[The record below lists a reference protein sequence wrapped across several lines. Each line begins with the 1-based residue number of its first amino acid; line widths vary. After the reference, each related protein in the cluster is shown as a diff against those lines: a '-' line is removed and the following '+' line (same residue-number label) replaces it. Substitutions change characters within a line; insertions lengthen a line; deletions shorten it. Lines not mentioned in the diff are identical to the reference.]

1 MRPSFLLLS
10 FALVVVSHGD
20 PTALDDDDRPTDDTS
35 TPAPTTNSTDD
46 NTTLTAAS
54 LEQTDETDDETDD
67 GPKRNRLFPKMPKCE
82 NFDLP
87 CSILVFS
94 VALVCFLAAL
104 ACAMCYA
111 MHNKR
116 QQRQKLV
123 PCDAYCTCPAHAN
136 HSSHFA
142 TRLESA

>member
-1 MRPSFLLLS
+1 MSQLRDAGPGT
-10 FALVVVSHGD
+10 FA
-20 PTALDDDDRPTDDTS
+20 
-35 TPAPTTNSTDD
+35 DD

-94 VALVCFLAAL
+94 VALVCFLVAVVCTL
-104 ACAMCYA
+104 CYA
-111 MHNKR
+111 MHKER
-116 QQRQKLV
+116 HKLV

-136 HSSHFA
+136 QFV
-142 TRLESA
+142 ESA

>member
-1 MRPSFLLLS
+1 MSQLRDAGPGA
-10 FALVVVSHGD
+10 FA
-20 PTALDDDDRPTDDTS
+20 
-35 TPAPTTNSTDD
+35 DD
-46 NTTLTAAS
+46 NTTLAAAAAA
-54 LEQTDETDDETDD
+54 LEGREEGDETDDEREDD
-67 GPKRNRLFPKMPKCE
+67 RNRLFPKMPKCE
-82 NFDLP
+82 NFDLR

-94 VALVCFLAAL
+94 CCLVAFLFVV
-104 ACAMCYA
+104 ACALCYA
-111 MHNKR
+111 MYNKR

>member
-1 MRPSFLLLS
+1 MRLDGCHFLLLNRRT
-10 FALVVVSHGD
+10 VVYVH
-20 PTALDDDDRPTDDTS
+20 L
-35 TPAPTTNSTDD
+35 
-46 NTTLTAAS
+46 
-54 LEQTDETDDETDD
+54 
-67 GPKRNRLFPKMPKCE
+67 RLK
-82 NFDLP
+82 

-94 VALVCFLAAL
+94 VALVCFLVAV
-104 ACAMCYA
+104 ACMLCYA

>member
-1 MRPSFLLLS
+1 MRPPFLLLP
-10 FALVVVSHGD
+10 FALVVVSRGD
-20 PTALDDDDRPTDDTS
+20 PTAFDDDYRPTDDTS
-35 TPAPTTNSTDD
+35 TPEADD
-46 NTTLTAAS
+46 AH
-54 LEQTDETDDETDD
+54 DGETDD
-67 GPKRNRLFPKMPKCE
+67 GPKRNRLFPKVPRCE
-82 NFDLP
+82 RFDLP

-94 VALVCFLAAL
+94 CCLVCFLVAL
-104 ACAMCYA
+104 ACTLCYA
-111 MHNKR
+111 MYNKR

>member
-1 MRPSFLLLS
+1 MRLVLILFLVLASRLS
-10 FALVVVSHGD
+10 SGANDLSQLRDAGPGAFE
-20 PTALDDDDRPTDDTS
+20 
-35 TPAPTTNSTDD
+35 DD
-46 NTTLTAAS
+46 NTTLTAAAAA
-54 LEQTDETDDETDD
+54 LEGREESDETDDETEED
-67 GPKRNRLFPKMPKCE
+67 RNRLFPKLPSCE
-82 NFDLP
+82 RFDLP

-94 VALVCFLAAL
+94 CCLVLFLFVV
-104 ACAMCYA
+104 ACALCYA

-136 HSSHFA
+136 QSSHFA

>member
-20 PTALDDDDRPTDDTS
+20 PTALDDDDRPADDTS
-35 TPAPTTNSTDD
+35 TPAPTTNSTPAPRPTADPDD
-46 NTTLTAAS
+46 SRSGFWARRLARCKKAS
-54 LEQTDETDDETDD
+54 SRCVWTVAI
-67 GPKRNRLFPKMPKCE
+67 F
-82 NFDLP
+82 
-87 CSILVFS
+87 LVFS
-94 VALVCFLAAL
+94 IALVTFLVAV
-104 ACAMCYA
+104 ACTLCYA
-111 MHNKR
+111 MNNKR

-136 HSSHFA
+136 QSSHFA

>member
-1 MRPSFLLLS
+1 MRLVLILF
-10 FALVVVSHGD
+10 LVVASRAASSGAND
-20 PTALDDDDRPTDDTS
+20 LSQLRDAGPGTFA
-35 TPAPTTNSTDD
+35 DD

-94 VALVCFLAAL
+94 IALVCFLVAL
-104 ACAMCYA
+104 ACALCYA

-116 QQRQKLV
+116 HKLV

-136 HSSHFA
+136 QFVES
-142 TRLESA
+142 ESA

>member
-1 MRPSFLLLS
+1 MHHPTWLFS
-10 FALVVVSHGD
+10 ALVVGTQGFRRSRCEEAYDLSQLRDAG
-20 PTALDDDDRPTDDTS
+20 PGTFA
-35 TPAPTTNSTDD
+35 DD

-67 GPKRNRLFPKMPKCE
+67 GPKRNRLFPKVPSCE
-82 NFDLP
+82 RFDLP
-87 CSILVFS
+87 CSILVYS
-94 VALVCFLAAL
+94 VALVCFLVAL
-104 ACAMCYA
+104 ACALCYA
-111 MHNKR
+111 MYNKR

-136 HSSHFA
+136 QSSHFA

>member
-1 MRPSFLLLS
+1 MSQLRDAGPGT
-10 FALVVVSHGD
+10 FA
-20 PTALDDDDRPTDDTS
+20 
-35 TPAPTTNSTDD
+35 DD

-94 VALVCFLAAL
+94 VALVCFLVAVVCTL
-104 ACAMCYA
+104 CYA

-116 QQRQKLV
+116 HKLV

-136 HSSHFA
+136 QSSHFA

>member
-1 MRPSFLLLS
+1 MHHRHFVLLFIPLLC
-10 FALVVVSHGD
+10 FALIVGGAHGS
-20 PTALDDDDRPTDDTS
+20 PFPRCKKASSREDDH
-35 TPAPTTNSTDD
+35 
-46 NTTLTAAS
+46 
-54 LEQTDETDDETDD
+54 
-67 GPKRNRLFPKMPKCE
+67 NRLFPKMPKCE

-87 CSILVFS
+87 CSILVFC
-94 VALVCFLAAL
+94 VALVCFLVAV
-104 ACAMCYA
+104 ACTLCYA
-111 MHNKR
+111 MNNKR

>member
-1 MRPSFLLLS
+1 MRRPFLLLVFS
-10 FALVVVSHGD
+10 LVVVSHGD
-20 PTALDDDDRPTDDTS
+20 PTALDDDDRPADDTS

-67 GPKRNRLFPKMPKCE
+67 GPKRNRLFPKVPRCRR
-82 NFDLP
+82 FDVP

-94 VALVCFLAAL
+94 CCLVFFLFVV
-104 ACAMCYA
+104 ACALCYA
-111 MHNKR
+111 MHNKIR
-116 QQRQKLV
+116 KREKIV

-136 HSSHFA
+136 QSSHFA

>member
-1 MRPSFLLLS
+1 
-10 FALVVVSHGD
+10 
-20 PTALDDDDRPTDDTS
+20 
-35 TPAPTTNSTDD
+35 
-46 NTTLTAAS
+46 
-54 LEQTDETDDETDD
+54 
-67 GPKRNRLFPKMPKCE
+67 MPKCE
-82 NFDLP
+82 NFDLA

-94 VALVCFLAAL
+94 CCLVFFLAAV
-104 ACAMCYA
+104 ACTLCYA

-136 HSSHFA
+136 QSSHFA